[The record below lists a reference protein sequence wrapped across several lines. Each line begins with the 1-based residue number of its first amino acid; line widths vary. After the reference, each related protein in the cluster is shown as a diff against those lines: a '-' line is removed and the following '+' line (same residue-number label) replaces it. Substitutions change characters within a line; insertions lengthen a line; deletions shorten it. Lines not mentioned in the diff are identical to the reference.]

1 MTSANVRGRY
11 LRYSASATR
20 TSYPSGL
27 IEGPPVHPSEPAYP
41 CCLPALGRFTG
52 CTPHEGLRQLYPLVS
67 GRRAS
72 VSSSTEDSPR
82 GLGRTLGKRVGLTP
96 SRVRISYPPL
106 SDQAKRRAG
115 SRGPAL
121 GRVWAWRSLG
131 RGSSARRLLPSGSWS

>member
-27 IEGPPVHPSEPAYP
+27 TEGPPVHPSEPAYP

-52 CTPHEGLRQLYPLVS
+52 CTPHEGLRPLYPVVP
-67 GRRAS
+67 GRETS

-82 GLGRTLGKRVGLTP
+82 GLGRTLGKRVRLTP

-106 SDQAKRRAG
+106 SSPGQT
-115 SRGPAL
+115 PA
-121 GRVWAWRSLG
+121 
-131 RGSSARRLLPSGSWS
+131 ARHPACL

>member
-27 IEGPPVHPSEPAYP
+27 TEGPPVHPSEPAYP

-67 GRRAS
+67 GGRAS
-72 VSSSTEDSPR
+72 VSSSAEDSPR

-106 SDQAKRRAG
+106 HPGGHPQAVDSTCVRPHRDGRPRR
-115 SRGPAL
+115 
-121 GRVWAWRSLG
+121 
-131 RGSSARRLLPSGSWS
+131 SSTFSAAVQLSVATR